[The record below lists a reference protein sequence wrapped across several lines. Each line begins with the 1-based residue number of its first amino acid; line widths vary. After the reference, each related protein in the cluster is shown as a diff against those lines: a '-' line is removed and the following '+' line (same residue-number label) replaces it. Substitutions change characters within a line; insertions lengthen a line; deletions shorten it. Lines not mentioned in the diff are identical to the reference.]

1 MASTTDSATAAP
13 KAEDL
18 KLFELSQKYTEEAAK
33 RFRAEGSA
41 QFLELHS
48 AETERL
54 RSLAEDPWVDH
65 AALNAKDSPVKDGG
79 RYKFLVLGAGFGGML
94 LAVRLIEAGVASGP
108 NDLRVIDKA
117 GGFGGTW
124 WSNRYPGLHCDVESY
139 SYMPLL
145 EETGYMPKSRYASGP
160 ELLEHAGRIATQWN
174 LHDKGLFRAAVQSA
188 HWDDATSLWN
198 IEIVES
204 RGPAEPSRALRVQA
218 EYFLTASGVLVR
230 PHAPNIPGLASFA
243 GPMFHTARWDY
254 SVTGGTPQ
262 EPRLTGLEGKRVG
275 IMGTGATAIQ
285 ATPQLAKWAKEL
297 YVFQRTPSA
306 VHYRAQRETDPEE
319 WKTKIAYK
327 KGWQRERM
335 ANLNSYLTNAPIE
348 GQENMVNDAW
358 TEMPAFCALVG
369 CPKWGPIEPTPE
381 KIGEHI
387 ARLHRLD
394 VPHSESGRARVDE
407 IVKDPETAAKLKAWY
422 PTWCK
427 RPTFNDDYLPTF
439 NLPNVHLVDTAG
451 KGIDSATEQGLVV
464 GDKEYPIDVLVLST
478 GYRGP
483 VEGDGNPE
491 AQLQVEIRGRGGR
504 SLGEKWTTQ
513 GASTLHGVATSGF
526 PNMFFLSPT
535 QSCSSANYTQS
546 LEVWISHIVHIIAEA
561 EAKASES
568 SHAVIN
574 VTSEG
579 EEGWA
584 GVIMQHA
591 VFFASLAGCTPGYI
605 NGEGA
610 FAKMPE
616 SQEEMMKKARSGIWS
631 SGMGT
636 YEKFLEDYRSE
647 GSLKGFEITTV
658 A

>member
-1 MASTTDSATAAP
+1 MASTTDRATTTP
-13 KAEDL
+13 SAEDL
-18 KLFELSQKYTEEAAK
+18 KLYELSQKYTEEAAK
-33 RFRAEGSA
+33 RFRADGSA
-41 QFLELHS
+41 QFFELQD
-48 AETERL
+48 AEAERL
-54 RSLAEDPWVDH
+54 RTLAEDPWVDH
-65 AALNAKDSPVKDGG
+65 AALNAQDSPVKDGG

-108 NDLRVIDKA
+108 NDLRIIDKV

-139 SYMPLL
+139 TYMPLL
-145 EETGYMPKSRYASGP
+145 EETGYMPKSKYASGP

-174 LHDKGLFRAAVQSA
+174 LHDKGFFRAAVKSA

-198 IEIVES
+198 IQIVES
-204 RGPAEPSRALRVQA
+204 RGPGEPSRALRVQA

-230 PHAPNIPGLASFA
+230 PHAPNIPGLASFT

-254 SVTGGTPQ
+254 SVTGGSPQ
-262 EPRLTGLEGKRVG
+262 ESRLTGLEGKRVG

-306 VHYRAQRETDPEE
+306 VHYRAQRPTDPEE

-335 ANLNSYLTNAPIE
+335 ANLNSYLTNAPIK

-358 TEMPAFCALVG
+358 TEMPAFSAIVG
-369 CPKWGPIEPTPE
+369 CPKWGFIEPTPE
-381 KIGEHI
+381 KIGEHV
-387 ARLHRLD
+387 AKLYRLD
-394 VPHSESGRARVDE
+394 LPHSESGRARVDQ
-407 IVKDPETAAKLKAWY
+407 IVKDPETAAQLKAWY

-427 RPTFNDDYLPTF
+427 RPTFNDEYLPTF

-504 SLGEKWTTQ
+504 SLGEKWKTQ

-535 QSCSSANYTQS
+535 QSCSSANFTQS
-546 LEVWISHIVHIIAEA
+546 LEVWIEHIVHIISKAE
-561 EAKASES
+561 EKASER
-568 SHAVIN
+568 SHAVID

-591 VFFASLAGCTPGYI
+591 AFFASIAGCTPGYL

-610 FAKMPE
+610 FAQMPT
-616 SQEEMMKKARSGIWS
+616 SQEEMIKKARSGIWS
-631 SGMGT
+631 SGMAA
-636 YEKFLEDYRSE
+636 YEKFLDDYRSE
-647 GSLKGFEITTV
+647 GSLKGFEIAT
-658 A
+658 AA